1 VRRLQLRGSSTNGW
15 VWIAVRIST
24 QLDLHRCISKMPH
37 TKRECYD
44 RTRLFYLV
52 YLCDHHC
59 SLKYGRPPMT
69 QEWRSLNNPTAFLHC
84 EFSNHRDLGL
94 ISQVE
99 LWSTT
104 RAVFEQFGAD
114 IESTAAMQKLPE
126 VNRFSQAYDQWRQ
139 TWCSVLAIGQQSTGV
154 ISELH
159 FSCARLYLYSHLHRG
174 RTPNQQLGSTPEA
187 NDLINNFKE
196 SALSV
201 LRLILDSEVRLLDLP
216 SYFGTMLAFATVS
229 LIKIARDGNASHD
242 LKQDVLHLMYRLRDS
257 LHVIKLP
264 SSCSH
269 PYGGIAKGLEQ
280 ATEGLQNNH
289 APTFDN
295 PNDLTFDDN
304 ILTDDFW
311 NVDFTDF
318 GTNWMGLVD
327 H

>member
-1 VRRLQLRGSSTNGW
+1 
-15 VWIAVRIST
+15 
-24 QLDLHRCISKMPH
+24 MPH

-69 QEWRSLNNPTAFLHC
+69 QEWRSLNNPTVFLHS

-114 IESTAAMQKLPE
+114 VESSAASQKLTE

-139 TWCSVLAIGQQSTGV
+139 TWCSVLAIGQQSTAGV
-154 ISELH
+154 SELH
-159 FSCARLYLYSHLHRG
+159 FFCARLYLYSHLHRG
-174 RTPNQQLGSTPEA
+174 RAPNNGLNPETEDD
-187 NDLINNFKE
+187 DLISNFQA

-201 LRLILDSEVRLLDLP
+201 IRLILDKEMCLLDLP

-229 LIKIARDGNASHD
+229 LIKTARDDNASHR
-242 LKQDVLHLMYRLRDS
+242 LKQDVLQLMYRLRDS
-257 LHVIKLP
+257 LHAIKLP

-269 PYGGIAKGLEQ
+269 PYAGIAKGLEQ
-280 ATEGLQNNH
+280 ATEGLQGNP
-289 APTFDN
+289 APTLDYHS
-295 PNDLTFDDN
+295 DMTFDDT
-304 ILTDDFW
+304 IFTDDLW
-311 NVDFTDF
+311 NLDFTDF
-318 GTNWMGLVD
+318 GTNWMGLTD

>member
-1 VRRLQLRGSSTNGW
+1 
-15 VWIAVRIST
+15 
-24 QLDLHRCISKMPH
+24 MPH
-37 TKRECYD
+37 DKRECYD

-69 QEWRSLNNPTAFLHC
+69 QEWRSLNNPTAFLHS

-99 LWSTT
+99 LWSAT

-114 IESTAAMQKLPE
+114 IESTAATQKPLE
-126 VNRFSQAYDQWRQ
+126 FNRFSQAYDQWRQ
-139 TWCSVLAIGQQSTGV
+139 TWCGVLAAGQQSRDPMADV
-154 ISELH
+154 SELH
-159 FSCARLYLYSHLHRG
+159 FHCARLYLYSHLHRG
-174 RTPNQQLGSTPEA
+174 RTLDNALTSTPESSE
-187 NDLINNFKE
+187 LINNFQE

-229 LIKIARDGNASHD
+229 LIKITRDSSASHS
-242 LKQDVLHLMYRLRDS
+242 LKQDVLYLMYRLRDS
-257 LHVIKLP
+257 LHAIKLP

-269 PYGGIAKGLEQ
+269 PYAGLAKGLEQ
-280 ATEGLQNNH
+280 ATEGLQSNP
-289 APTFDN
+289 APNVDNLSDMTFDE
-295 PNDLTFDDN
+295 N
-304 ILTDDFW
+304 IFTGDFW

-318 GTNWMGLVD
+318 GTNWMGLAD